1 MHKKKYIPLWV
12 SLLVGIQLFARAG
25 GIETSLQQMVSDSSP
40 QKSVQNYIRP
50 AFFLNTFRT
59 NPVKFNKLGT
69 SYAFSQTDLGFYMP
83 LFTKTAWNESNQVYQ
98 TFHFLL
104 TGNFLIARPEVELLK
119 TTLAP
124 KIFKPGIGL
133 RAIYANGKKNTWFVD
148 VSPFVAQD
156 GYTINN
162 PTLRFASIV
171 LFNRTVSRN
180 FSYRIGMLKTFVF
193 GEALPLPILGVR
205 LGPLDG
211 VYLNIHL
218 PRNISLNFPL
228 GSHLDGSA
236 FFKPMGGV
244 YNFRKGDNSILSWEK
259 GNISAIEQFRRK
271 EYLSGLQISYSSGS
285 NFSIYIGGGLVTNRK
300 VILLADKK
308 AGRVAD
314 SLWVQLDNSVFI
326 NFGLTLKFGE
336 AKRMV
341 NNLQM
346 YDVFDLNNSMQPGD
360 NNSSS
365 PNMDIPRK
373 NEKAADQLQN
383 LQYQDVKDLFDTNDL
398 Y

>member
-1 MHKKKYIPLWV
+1 MK
-12 SLLVGIQLFARAG
+12 
-25 GIETSLQQMVSDSSP
+25 TS
-40 QKSVQNYIRP
+40 
-50 AFFLNTFRT
+50 
-59 NPVKFNKLGT
+59 
-69 SYAFSQTDLGFYMP
+69 
-83 LFTKTAWNESNQVYQ
+83 WNESKQVYQ

-211 VYLNIHL
+211 VYLNVHL

-314 SLWVQLDNSVFI
+314 AHWVQLDNSVFI